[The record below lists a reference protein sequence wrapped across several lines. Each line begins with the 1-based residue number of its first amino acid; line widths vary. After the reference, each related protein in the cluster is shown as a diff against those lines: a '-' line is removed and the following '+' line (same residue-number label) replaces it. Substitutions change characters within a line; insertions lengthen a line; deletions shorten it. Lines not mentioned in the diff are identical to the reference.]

1 MRILFTVT
9 GNGSRSNFV
18 NGQTMRYGGAGLSGT
33 DTTSIIVAEYLAKYG
48 HEVVIIV
55 EKSDDHLLTQREEKG
70 YKFTPGQMINGVT
83 YAYFDLEGIDNTTFD
98 IWINSLWFGDYDSLK
113 VTITKAVCYW
123 CHLAWV
129 YYLGDLKDYAAKHNI
144 KAGYINIS
152 EWAAGHHADNVE
164 FLKRELPEVHTTT
177 IPNPMTTDVMYEV
190 LSKNHTRKNKK
201 VIFPAQWSRGASVAL
216 KAVKELGWEEDF
228 THFDYVNLSNGIDKS
243 TLFTELAKSDY
254 FLFPQ
259 YTEGNESVY
268 KDVHSCAMGEAIGMG
283 VIVISYPLGSHEEY
297 YGDHYFKLYFPPDID
312 MDKMMTERL
321 THEPKM
327 DYWANIV
334 EAVKFLEANP
344 KLKEDMRAKGMKY
357 IFDTFHIDK
366 IGPKWLEFINRF

>member
-1 MRILFTVT
+1 ML
-9 GNGSRSNFV
+9 
-18 NGQTMRYGGAGLSGT
+18 
-33 DTTSIIVAEYLAKYG
+33 
-48 HEVVIIV
+48 
-55 EKSDDHLLTQREEKG
+55 
-70 YKFTPGQMINGVT
+70 
-83 YAYFDLEGIDNTTFD
+83 
-98 IWINSLWFGDYDSLK
+98 
-113 VTITKAVCYW
+113 
-123 CHLAWV
+123 
-129 YYLGDLKDYAAKHNI
+129 
-144 KAGYINIS
+144 
-152 EWAAGHHADNVE
+152 
-164 FLKRELPEVHTTT
+164 
-177 IPNPMTTDVMYEV
+177 
-190 LSKNHTRKNKK
+190 KNKK

-357 IFDTFHIDK
+357 IFDTFHIEK